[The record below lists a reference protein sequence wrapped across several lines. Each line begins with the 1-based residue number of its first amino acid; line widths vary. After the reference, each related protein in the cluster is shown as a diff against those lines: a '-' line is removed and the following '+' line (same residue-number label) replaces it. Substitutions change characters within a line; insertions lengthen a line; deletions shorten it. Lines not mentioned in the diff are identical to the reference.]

1 LEISLALISLPRSL
15 VEAVKILEG
24 EPVDKGVRS
33 ILLAR
38 IRARLKENE
47 CKTAEYAKKY
57 GSARR
62 LREKILRRA
71 HSWGEE
77 RDLFDWEAL
86 MTENEQLSRFLKEER
101 A

>member
-1 LEISLALISLPRSL
+1 M
-15 VEAVKILEG
+15 KILEG

-38 IRARLKENE
+38 IRARLKENQS
-47 CKTAEYAKKY
+47 KAARYAKKY
-57 GSARR
+57 GSARK
-62 LREKILRRA
+62 LREKMLRRP
-71 HSWGEE
+71 HSWAEE

-86 MTENEQLSRFLKEER
+86 MTENEQLSRFLKEEG

>member
-1 LEISLALISLPRSL
+1 MAQISLPRSL
-15 VEAVKILEG
+15 VEAVRILEG

-33 ILLAR
+33 ILFAR

-47 CKTAEYAKKY
+47 SKAADYAKKY
-57 GSARR
+57 GSMRR
-62 LREKILRRA
+62 LREKMLRRA

-86 MTENEQLSRFLKEER
+86 MTENEQLSRFLKEAR

>member
-1 LEISLALISLPRSL
+1 MALISLPRSL
-15 VEAVKILEG
+15 VEAVRILEG

-47 CKTAEYAKKY
+47 SKAADYAKKY
-57 GSARR
+57 GSTRR
-62 LREKILRRA
+62 LREKMLRRA

-86 MTENEQLSRFLKEER
+86 ITENERLSRFLKEAR

>member
-1 LEISLALISLPRSL
+1 MALISLPRSL
-15 VEAVKILEG
+15 VEAVRILEG

-38 IRARLKENE
+38 IRARVKGNE
-47 CKTAEYAKKY
+47 SKVAEYANRY

-62 LREKILRRA
+62 LRQRILRRP
-71 HSWGEE
+71 HTWGEE